1 MAVFDVVKDY
11 VKSCKD
17 SELENLISLVSR
29 ESVEREANRK
39 KTLWDNMILAI
50 KEYRNAFPN
59 EDLWVGYSDD
69 SYYDGEIDIEAGEI
83 LDELVRRDD
92 RRNGYS

>member
-1 MAVFDVVKDY
+1 MAVFDAVKDY
-11 VKSCKD
+11 VKSCNDK
-17 SELENLISLVSR
+17 ELENLISLVSR

-59 EDLWVGYSDD
+59 ENLWVGYFDD
-69 SYYDGEIDIEAGEI
+69 SYCDGEMDIEAGEI
-83 LDELVRRDD
+83 LDELVRKDGR
-92 RRNGYS
+92 

>member
-11 VKSCKD
+11 VKSCNDK
-17 SELENLISLVSR
+17 ELENLISLVSR
-29 ESVEREANRK
+29 ESVEREANRR

-59 EDLWVGYSDD
+59 NEVWVEYYDN
-69 SYYDGEIDIEAGEI
+69 SYYDGEMDIDAGEI
-83 LDELVRRDD
+83 FDTLVEKE
-92 RRNGYS
+92 

>member
-59 EDLWVGYSDD
+59 ENLWVIYDD
-69 SYYDGEIDIEAGEI
+69 NSYYDGEMDIDAGEI
-83 LDELVRRDD
+83 LDGLVRKDGR
-92 RRNGYS
+92 

>member
-59 EDLWVGYSDD
+59 ENLWVEYDD
-69 SYYDGEIDIEAGEI
+69 NSYYDGEMDIEAGEI
-83 LDELVRRDD
+83 LDELVKKDGR
-92 RRNGYS
+92 

>member
-59 EDLWVGYSDD
+59 ENLWVSYDD
-69 SYYDGEIDIEAGEI
+69 NSYYDGEMDIDAGEI
-83 LDELVRRDD
+83 LDELVRKDGR
-92 RRNGYS
+92 

>member
-59 EDLWVGYSDD
+59 ENLWVEYEDN
-69 SYYDGEIDIEAGEI
+69 SYYDGEMDIEAGEI
-83 LDELVRRDD
+83 LDKLVKKDGR
-92 RRNGYS
+92 

>member
-59 EDLWVGYSDD
+59 ENLWVAYYDD
-69 SYYDGEIDIEAGEI
+69 SYCDGEMDIEAGEI
-83 LDELVRRDD
+83 LDELVRKDGR
-92 RRNGYS
+92 

>member
-59 EDLWVGYSDD
+59 ENLWVEYSDD
-69 SYYDGEIDIEAGEI
+69 SYCDGEMDIEAGEI
-83 LDELVRRDD
+83 LDELVRKDGRYD
-92 RRNGYS
+92 GM

>member
-17 SELENLISLVSR
+17 SELENLISLISR

-59 EDLWVGYSDD
+59 ENLWVEYDD
-69 SYYDGEIDIEAGEI
+69 NSYYDGEMDIEAGEI
-83 LDELVRRDD
+83 LDELVKKDGR
-92 RRNGYS
+92 

>member
-17 SELENLISLVSR
+17 SELENLIRLVSR

-59 EDLWVGYSDD
+59 ENLWVSYDD
-69 SYYDGEIDIEAGEI
+69 NSYYDGEMDIDAGEI
-83 LDELVRRDD
+83 LDELVRKDGR
-92 RRNGYS
+92 

>member
-39 KTLWDNMILAI
+39 KTFWDNMILAI
-50 KEYRNAFPN
+50 KECRNAFPN
-59 EDLWVGYSDD
+59 ETFWVGYCDD
-69 SYYDGEIDIEAGEI
+69 SYYCGEMDIEAGEI
-83 LDELVRRDD
+83 LDELIRKDGR
-92 RRNGYS
+92 

>member
-17 SELENLISLVSR
+17 KELENLISLVSR
-29 ESVEREANRK
+29 ESAEREANRR

-50 KEYRNAFPN
+50 KEYRDAFPN
-59 EDLWVGYSDD
+59 ENLWVGYCDD
-69 SYYDGEIDIEAGEI
+69 SYCDGEMDIEAGEI
-83 LDELVRRDD
+83 LDELVRKEGR
-92 RRNGYS
+92 

>member
-59 EDLWVGYSDD
+59 ENLWVSYDD
-69 SYYDGEIDIEAGEI
+69 NSYYDGEMDIDAGEI
-83 LDELVRRDD
+83 LDELVKKD
-92 RRNGYS
+92 G

>member
-59 EDLWVGYSDD
+59 ENLWVEYEDN
-69 SYYDGEIDIEAGEI
+69 SYYDDEMDIEAGEI
-83 LDELVRRDD
+83 LDKLVKKDGR
-92 RRNGYS
+92 

>member
-11 VKSCKD
+11 IKSCNDK
-17 SELENLISLVSR
+17 ELENLTNLVSR
-29 ESVEREANRK
+29 ESVEREVNRK

-59 EDLWVGYSDD
+59 ENLWVIYDD
-69 SYYDGEIDIEAGEI
+69 NSYYDGEMDIDAGEI
-83 LDELVRRDD
+83 LDELVRKDGR
-92 RRNGYS
+92 